1 MKKFLSSLFIL
12 LFIITIVPSFVF
24 AEEKENEKEE
34 VKKEPIKIYEFYG
47 DGCGYCAASFQYF
60 ESLEEEYGDY
70 FDLVKFEVWKSEENT
85 ALMEAV
91 AKAYNETTSGV
102 PYIIIGDYTLNGY
115 SEGDNDDIL
124 NSIIKEYEKDED
136 SRVTTARDVI
146 ANFKFENNEPNGVVV
161 AIIAGVILVIGIVIV
176 VKARQE

>member
-1 MKKFLSSLFIL
+1 
-12 LFIITIVPSFVF
+12 
-24 AEEKENEKEE
+24 
-34 VKKEPIKIYEFYG
+34 
-47 DGCGYCAASFQYF
+47 
-60 ESLEEEYGDY
+60 
-70 FDLVKFEVWKSEENT
+70 
-85 ALMEAV
+85 MEAV